1 MKYRP
6 WHHWHHG
13 FLDNVCHDTCA
24 NPKDHIP
31 NLLHTIYGFSYTFVE
46 INLVICN
53 QGSAPG
59 RDRDPGRFS
68 IPGRDRDWVRD
79 PGQIPEIFR
88 VVFFRFFF

>member
-6 WHHWHHG
+6 WHLRG